1 MSSILIFCRSCGK
14 QVPSSE
20 TKDRLCLDCQVRDAM
35 AALRAEHARLWR
47 KRERYRGSGA
57 NADSIGRQL
66 GRIENRMA
74 EGIRGLVAN
83 DQKAAEYLQ
92 KQLEEA
98 RQARYQIRP
107 ARSGLPPR

>member
-1 MSSILIFCRSCGK
+1 VSSILIYCRSCGK

-20 TKDRLCLDCQVRDAM
+20 AKDRRCLDCQVRDAM

-74 EGIRGLVAN
+74 ERIRGLVSN
-83 DQKAAEYLQ
+83 DEKAAEYLRTE
-92 KQLEEA
+92 LEEA
-98 RQARYQIRP
+98 RQARYRIGGIR
-107 ARSGLPPR
+107 